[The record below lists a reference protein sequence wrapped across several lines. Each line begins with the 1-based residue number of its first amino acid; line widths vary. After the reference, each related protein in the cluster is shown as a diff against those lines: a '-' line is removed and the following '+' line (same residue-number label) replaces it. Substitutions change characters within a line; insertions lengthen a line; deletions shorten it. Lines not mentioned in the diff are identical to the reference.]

1 MRNQYQTTNHKDPAQ
16 IPESPDPAIARPTM
30 RVFEVCAVALT
41 MEPVSNITI
50 DHKKQYKGEKIVYAL
65 PHGSWVMAQAIKY
78 AEPYQPMSSKE

>member
-1 MRNQYQTTNHKDPAQ
+1 M
-16 IPESPDPAIARPTM
+16 
-30 RVFEVCAVALT
+30 ALT